1 MAHPLVHTEALG
13 GLETLCGGSRAQA
26 PELMG
31 FCFPPLL
38 RPESPKV
45 FISPPS
51 AKSGPV
57 RALLF
62 DISFLMLCH
71 VAQTYGSEVRIV
83 RGDERVGLDPVREG
97 KDEAGSC
104 QLSPCAAAAYQ
115 PPLVASLPL
124 SLLSLLSLQPLHSP
138 GHST

>member
-1 MAHPLVHTEALG
+1 MEEAGPWSPCLW
-13 GLETLCGGSRAQA
+13 GSAS
-26 PELMG
+26 LL
-31 FCFPPLL
+31 LL

-71 VAQTYGSEVRIV
+71 VAQTYGSEVRIL
-83 RGDERVGLDPVREG
+83 GEDERVGLDPVREG
-97 KDEAGSC
+97 KDEAGS
-104 QLSPCAAAAYQ
+104 
-115 PPLVASLPL
+115 
-124 SLLSLLSLQPLHSP
+124 
-138 GHST
+138 

>member
-1 MAHPLVHTEALG
+1 MYSW
-13 GLETLCGGSRAQA
+13 GSVS
-26 PELMG
+26 LL
-31 FCFPPLL
+31 LL
-38 RPESPKV
+38 RPECPKV

-71 VAQTYGSEVRIV
+71 VAQTYGSEVRIL

-97 KDEAGSC
+97 KDEAGLQEWLSLC

-124 SLLSLLSLQPLHSP
+124 SPLSLLSLQPLHSP
-138 GHST
+138 GHNAHCLPPGNLSLGAR